1 MEDISLELSQYISQ
15 LNFEDISPI
24 ALAGAKKSTLDTI
37 AAMLAGSTAPGIE
50 ILVDLAKRWGGA
62 EEAHLIGFGLKLP
75 VPLAAWCNGTMARA
89 LEIDDCLDFL
99 PIHPSASIV
108 PALLALAEFK
118 GGLSGRDFLTAVVVG
133 QDIIIRFGLAVRQN
147 VLQSGRNNLFN
158 IFGPTAALSKAM
170 KFTPEEVQ
178 NAMGIS
184 FSYAIGDAQ
193 CLLDGALTVRLQ
205 QGIVAQGALLSVL
218 LASRKF
224 TGARN
229 YLLGEY
235 GYFRAFEPNPKL
247 EYLMQDLGKVFYGE
261 RITIKPFSACR
272 GTHAA
277 IELALKFRND
287 TQIDINSIR
296 RITVWT
302 SPEIYQ
308 LLGHPHEAKI
318 KPVSASAAQFS
329 LQFVIAATI
338 VRGDFFLREL
348 QPEVLKDNKILNLA
362 QRVYVKPDPSLRTD
376 LAVGKTVMEIE
387 LEGHSTVKQ
396 ELDMAMGIP
405 SRPIDYE
412 ACVGKFMKCGEFSVR
427 QLGKLNLEKL
437 VELVSQLENL
447 PDVSVLLSFL

>member
-1 MEDISLELSQYISQ
+1 MEDISLKLSQYISQ
-15 LNFEDISPI
+15 LSFEDISPI
-24 ALAGAKKSTLDTI
+24 ALMGAKKSTLDTI

-50 ILVDLAKRWGGA
+50 ILVDLAKRWGGS
-62 EEAHLIGFGLKLP
+62 EEAHLIGFGFKLP
-75 VPLAAWCNGTMARA
+75 GPLAVWCNGTMARA

-108 PALLALAEFK
+108 PALLALAELK

-158 IFGPTAALSKAM
+158 IFGPTSALCKAM

-184 FSYAIGDAQ
+184 FSYAIGDGQ

-235 GYFRAFEPNPKL
+235 GYFRAFEPDPKL
-247 EYLMQDLGKVFYGE
+247 EYLIQDLGKIFYGE

-277 IELALKFRND
+277 IELALKFRNE
-287 TQIDINSIR
+287 TRIDMNSIR

-308 LLGHPHEAKI
+308 LLGHPHEVKI

-329 LQFVIAATI
+329 LPFVIAAAI

-348 QPEVLKDNKILNLA
+348 QPGALKDNKILNLA

-376 LAVGKTVMEIE
+376 FAVGRTVMEIE
-387 LEGHSTVKQ
+387 SDGHSTVKR
-396 ELDMAMGIP
+396 ELDMAMGSP

-412 ACVGKFMKCGEFSVR
+412 ACVGKFMKCEEFSVR
-427 QLGKLNLEKL
+427 QLGKVNLEKL

-447 PDVSVLLSFL
+447 PDVSVLISFL